1 MWHVTAEE
9 DMECSECYHVI
20 PSGFICLSQM
30 PVDMPEN
37 FRRAKYENFCISCRE
52 CNWKAA
58 KDQKIIN
65 PCYARWLNH
74 WYTAKK
80 KTQQPTA
87 CAHCNQGIPENA
99 WGIVQKI
106 YVWPESDTDTNTD
119 TKAEST
125 TGHATGGHATGVT
138 ATMVDRAAKSGA
150 GNWHNLSPEAQRMFQ
165 TRGLG
170 RNLGSR
176 TPTMA
181 KRLYETV
188 PQVVRDE
195 GEGAVLQWLKRKH
208 FSHIKSVSNA
218 PSQAKQPSN
227 ILFENASKNMARGSR
242 NMTASEV
249 TATKEATRSS
259 AIKTGM
265 TSAVTRATLAGAL
278 IEAPIASAEN
288 YLHYKRGRKSGG
300 QAVKDTTKSTVVAGV
315 VGGTTA
321 GAVKAAA
328 LAGVSL
334 SLGPFGVPIAIGAG
348 TLFVGATIHRIAKAN
363 KRDIPLDE
371 YFLFFCKKGNC
382 KTMFAHNLASSL

>member
-9 DMECSECYHVI
+9 DMKCSECYHAI

-37 FRRAKYENFCISCRE
+37 FRRSKYENFCISCRE
-52 CNWKAA
+52 CNRKAA
-58 KDQKIIN
+58 KDQQIIS
-65 PCYARWLNH
+65 PCYARALNH
-74 WYTAKK
+74 WYTCEE
-80 KTQQPTA
+80 KTPEPVT
-87 CAHCNQGIPENA
+87 CAHCNQDIPENLWTTA
-99 WGIVQKI
+99 QKI
-106 YVWPESDTDTNTD
+106 YVWPESESDTE
-119 TKAEST
+119 AEST

-138 ATMVDRAAKSGA
+138 ATMVDRVAKSGA

-170 RNLGSR
+170 GRNLGSR

-188 PQVVRDE
+188 PQAVRDE
-195 GEGAVLQWLKRKH
+195 GEGAVLQWLKQKD
-208 FSHIKSVSNA
+208 FSHIKSVANA

-227 ILFENASKNMARGSR
+227 ILFENASKNRARGSR

-265 TSAVTRATLAGAL
+265 TSAVTRAALVAAL
-278 IEAPIASAEN
+278 IEAPIASTEN

-300 QAVKDTTKSTVVAGV
+300 EAVKDTTKSTVVAGV

-321 GAVKAAA
+321 GAVKVAT

-334 SLGPFGVPIAIGAG
+334 SLGPLGAPIAIGSGA
-348 TLFVGATIHRIAKAN
+348 LLVGATIHRIAKAN

-382 KTMFAHNLASSL
+382 KTKFAHNLASSL

>member
-9 DMECSECYHVI
+9 DMKCSECRHVI

-52 CNWKAA
+52 CNRKAA
-58 KDQKIIN
+58 KDQQIIN
-65 PCYARWLNH
+65 PCYARALNH

-87 CAHCNQGIPENA
+87 CAHCNQGIPEDA

-125 TGHATGGHATGVT
+125 TGQATGITT
-138 ATMVDRAAKSGA
+138 TMVDRAAKSGA

-195 GEGAVLQWLKRKH
+195 GEGAVLQWLKPKH
-208 FSHIKSVSNA
+208 FSHIKSVANA

-227 ILFENASKNMARGSR
+227 ILFEDASKNMARGSR

-249 TATKEATRSS
+249 TATKGAMRSS

-265 TSAVTRATLAGAL
+265 KSVTKTALVAAL
-278 IEAPIASAEN
+278 IEAPIASTEN

-300 QAVKDTTKSTVVAGV
+300 QAVKDTTKSTAVAGGTAV
-315 VGGTTA
+315 VVSGTAA
-321 GAVKAAA
+321 GAVKVAA
-328 LAGVSL
+328 LASVSL
-334 SLGPFGVPIAIGAG
+334 SLGPFGVPIAIGSGA
-348 TLFVGATIHRIAKAN
+348 LLVGATIHRIAKAN